1 MKAKDKIVKQLRSEA
16 GAISRRDLLKHM
28 SLAGSVAALSGVP
41 SAQAADASTALPV
54 KQIPVREAFET
65 LTAAES
71 ETLDAFVSRI
81 LPSDAN
87 GPGAYEAR
95 AVHFIDRALAGPLS
109 SQRATYAAG
118 LSALNEYTNATYS
131 RDFHLLAESEQDDV
145 IAALEEGELTD
156 YGGATVQFF
165 NMVRTH
171 TIEGTFSDPYYGGNR
186 GFVGWDML
194 GYPGVR
200 LGSTEEDVRKGEAL
214 EPSRQSAYDMGPYTK
229 DPVREP
235 QAHRTS
241 DVSGGQSYG
250 H

>member
-1 MKAKDKIVKQLRSEA
+1 MKAKEKIVKQLESEA

-28 SLAGSVAALSGVP
+28 SLAGSVAALSGMP
-41 SAQAADASTALPV
+41 SAQAAVASTDSPV
-54 KQIPVREAFET
+54 TQIPVREAFET

-81 LPSDAN
+81 LPSDGN

-95 AVHFIDRALAGPLS
+95 ATHFIDRALAGPMS
-109 SQRATYAAG
+109 NQRATYAAG

-131 RDFHLLAESEQDDV
+131 RNFHLLTATEQDDV
-145 IAALEEGELTD
+145 ITALEAGELTD
-156 YGGATVQFF
+156 YAGATVQFF

-200 LGSTEEDVRKGEAL
+200 LGSTVEDVSKGEAL

-229 DPVREP
+229 DPVRAP
-235 QAHRTS
+235 QAS
-241 DVSGGQSYG
+241 QAPDVSGGLTYG